1 VKVHRD
7 EVQTGCILEKD
18 IMGMTANPIIP
29 KNTILND
36 EHIKILRAFNIIE
49 VTIEK
54 TKADGHNY
62 RPKQISPP
70 TNAAVKEQVST
81 ESLNGANFDKGFISI
96 YLKSVE
102 EFKKEFTN
110 WQSGTPINIAKMR
123 EITLPLIKT
132 VEQNKF
138 LVYSLNQYSTKKE
151 YLYHHPV
158 AVSILS
164 AMIGKKLG
172 FKSGQVNQLAL
183 AGVLADCGMA
193 KVSTIILNKE
203 KPLSENEFQEIK
215 LHTANGY
222 KMVKDSPLLKPEAKL
237 AIFQHHERF
246 DGTGYPTSEKSDR
259 IHLYSQIIGIA
270 DVFHAMTSERI
281 YRSRQPIFKVLDMI
295 SRDLFGKFD
304 IKVVNA
310 LMKLV
315 GDLDIGTAV
324 KLSTGDYGE
333 VVYTKVNAFTKPI
346 VKLNNNEELLDL
358 SQKKDVYITEVLG

>member
-1 VKVHRD
+1 MKVHRD

-29 KNTILND
+29 KNTVLNE
-36 EHIKILRAFNIIE
+36 EHIKILRAFNITE
-49 VTIEK
+49 VMIEK
-54 TKADGHNY
+54 TKADGHHY
-62 RPKQISPP
+62 RPKPIPSKADGSGQ
-70 TNAAVKEQVST
+70 NQADG
-81 ESLNGANFDKGFISI
+81 ESLLEGDNDKGFIDT
-96 YLKSVE
+96 YLKSVG

-123 EITLPLIKT
+123 EITLPLLKT
-132 VEQNKF
+132 IEQNKF
-138 LVYSLNQYSTKKE
+138 LLYSLNQYSTKKE

-164 AMIGKKLG
+164 AMLGKKMGL
-172 FKSGQVNQLAL
+172 KSGQVNQLAL

-193 KVSTIILNKE
+193 KVSTHILNKE

-222 KMVKDSPLLKPEAKL
+222 KMVRDSPLLKPEAKL

-304 IKVVNA
+304 IKVVNT
-310 LMKLV
+310 LMQLV

-324 KLSTGDYGE
+324 RLSTGDYGE
-333 VVYTKVNAFTKPI
+333 VVYTKANAFTKPI
-346 VKLNNNEELLDL
+346 VKLNNSEELLDL
-358 SQKKDVYITEVLG
+358 SQKKDIYITEVFG